1 MPRPTLWTAIA
12 DTLRNEIA
20 SGHYGPGARLP
31 SETRLAARFGVNR
44 HTLRRAIAQLVD
56 EGHLRT
62 RRGAGA
68 FVVQPV
74 TDYPITRRVRFHR
87 NLLAAGRM
95 PDRRWLAIETRGADP
110 EEGAALR
117 LEPGAAVHACDG
129 LSLADGQPVS
139 IFRSVFPADRL
150 PELPAALT
158 EHGSVTR
165 ALALCGLDDYIRAS
179 TRVMAVAADA
189 AQAAQLQIAVGAPLL
204 RTLSINVDAVG
215 VPVEFG
221 RTHFAGDR
229 VALTLATNDQG
240 DSNARSPDR
249 TG

>member
-12 DTLRNEIA
+12 DTLRDEIA
-20 SGHYGPGARLP
+20 SGQYGPGARLP
-31 SETRLAARFGVNR
+31 SESRLAARFGVNR
-44 HTLRRAIAQLVD
+44 HTLRRAIAQLVE

-87 NLLAAGRM
+87 NLLAAGRL

-110 EEGAALR
+110 EEAAALR
-117 LEPGAAVHACDG
+117 LEPGAAVHVCDG

-139 IFRSVFPADRL
+139 IFRSAFPAGRL
-150 PELPAALT
+150 PTLPAALAKHDT
-158 EHGSVTR
+158 VTR
-165 ALALCGLDDYIRAS
+165 ALALCGVDDYTRAS

-189 AQAAQLQIAVGAPLL
+189 AQAAQLQISVGAPLL
-204 RTLSINVDAVG
+204 RTLSINVDATG
-215 VPVEFG
+215 APIEFG

-229 VALTLATNDQG
+229 VALTLAANGQVDDG
-240 DSNARSPDR
+240 DEAPDR
-249 TG
+249 TD